1 MSSLQPS
8 PADTSSQR
16 WAWWPL
22 LPLYPYGRRPTLM
35 RELVPKVRFLSQLL
49 QREFIY
55 KPRQNEEPEVRRCLF
70 RRLQ

>member
-35 RELVPKVRFLSQLL
+35 RELVPNRVWCFEQLHGVWYVAVPIRMSVVKVDCPATIR
-49 QREFIY
+49 
-55 KPRQNEEPEVRRCLF
+55 
-70 RRLQ
+70 